1 MKLLPIVSSVLT
13 LNVVTLGWAKNT
25 EILSIDDF
33 NTIINSNQLDDP
45 HATSF
50 NVIKYYTTWCSH
62 CKRLT
67 PIWSQLVKEY
77 PDINFLSI
85 DCDVF
90 GGDLCKGLPGYPIVK
105 VITTTQDDIIDLP
118 DNKPVDRD
126 SWLGYFK
133 SWFNRDTQK
142 LIHVEPERIIQYQGA
157 RNHEQISSFIEHL
170 KKLDELQSKF
180 VKIVYHNDSNLDNEL
195 LSSYFHNVLLKNG
208 IASLRNEDNTL
219 AVSDHQSLAKERNK
233 LENIIRNNNNDE
245 PSKESS
251 KVKLQFINWL
261 QDQIGNTETDSNQF
275 KDEL

>member
-1 MKLLPIVSSVLT
+1 MKLLSIVSSVLT
-13 LNVVTLGWAKNT
+13 LNVLTLGWAKNT

-33 NTIINSNQLDDP
+33 NTIINSHQLNDP
-45 HATSF
+45 QATSF

-67 PIWSQLVKEY
+67 PIWSQLVKEF
-77 PDINFLSI
+77 PDVNFLSI

-105 VITTTQDDIIDLP
+105 VITTTQDDIVDLP
-118 DNKPVDRD
+118 DTKPLDTS

-133 SWFNRDTQK
+133 SWFRRDTQQ
-142 LIHVEPERIIQYQGA
+142 LLHVEPERIIQYQGA
-157 RNHEQISSFIEHL
+157 RNHEQLSSFIHQL

-180 VKIVYHNDSNLDNEL
+180 VKIVYHNDVTLDNDL
-195 LSSYFHNVLLKNG
+195 LSSYFHEVLLKDG
-208 IASLRNEDNTL
+208 IVSLNSEDNTL
-219 AVSDHQSLAKERNK
+219 MVSDLGLLDKERNK

-245 PSKESS
+245 INKESL
-251 KVKLQFINWL
+251 KGKLQFINWA

>member
-13 LNVVTLGWAKNT
+13 LNVVTFGWAKNT

-33 NTIINSNQLDDP
+33 NTIVNSNQLDDP

-118 DNKPVDRD
+118 DNKPVDKD

-180 VKIVYHNDSNLDNEL
+180 VKIVYHNDLNLDNEL
-195 LSSYFHNVLLKNG
+195 LSSYFQDVLLTNG
-208 IASLRNEDNTL
+208 IASLRNEDNIL
-219 AVSDHQSLAKERNK
+219 VVSDHQSLAKERNK

-245 PSKESS
+245 ASKESS